1 MSENASKPTSETDW
15 ARVSALTDAEIDTSE
30 IPPLDDSFFAHARL
44 RVPPPQPR
52 VEVTLHLDPQILD
65 WFREHG
71 SSYEELI
78 NAALRIYA
86 QAHASYTGGM
96 ERRARQK

>member
-1 MSENASKPTSETDW
+1 MSENASKSTSKTDW

-30 IPPLDDSFFAHARL
+30 IPPLDDSFFSQARL
-44 RVPPPQPR
+44 RLPPQPLT
-52 VEVTLHLDPQILD
+52 EVTLHLDPQVLD
-65 WFREHG
+65 WFQKQG

-86 QAHASYTGGM
+86 QAHAAYGGGS
-96 ERRARQK
+96 EGRTRYK